1 MNGEILT
8 TIISALVAAIAGP
21 VGAWV
26 GRRLERSKYQI
37 ELDRLRTEVKEH
49 ELENVRR
56 ASDILMESIVPP
68 LQAEIENLR
77 NDLQR
82 LNNVLERIWG
92 CPHIDRCPVKY
103 ELLLK
108 PQGGGAQSGR
118 ERGNARG
125 PRQRRKPDR
134 GKAENGAHESEP
146 NGGADEGYNVDGDRI
161 L

>member
-1 MNGEILT
+1 MDGEILT

-21 VGAWV
+21 IGAWV
-26 GRRLERSKYQI
+26 GRKLERSKYQI

-49 ELENVRR
+49 ELENLRK

-108 PQGGGAQSGR
+108 PQGGGANAGR
-118 ERGNARG
+118 DNGGGRGYR
-125 PRQRRKPDR
+125 PRRKPDR
-134 GKAENGAHESEP
+134 GKARDDPDRTDNP
-146 NGGADEGYNVDGDRI
+146 DGADDGGDGNGD
-161 L
+161 